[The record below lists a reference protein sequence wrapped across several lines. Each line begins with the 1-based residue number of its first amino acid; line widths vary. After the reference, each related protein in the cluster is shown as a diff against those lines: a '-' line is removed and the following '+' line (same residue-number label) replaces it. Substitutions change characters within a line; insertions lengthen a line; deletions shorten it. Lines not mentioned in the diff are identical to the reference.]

1 MIGKI
6 VYGLGKAVAG
16 ATKGIHEFLYQK
28 GGDTGG
34 LVTNP
39 IDDIDD
45 PGEPQ
50 TTEQVYWWVGG
61 TTLLTLVACTLFG
74 LGTRGRGKGGDFIKK
89 LKRKFKR

>member
-6 VYGLGKAVAG
+6 VYGLGKAVAN

-28 GGDTGG
+28 GGG
-34 LVTNP
+34 LDATVTNP

-45 PGEPQ
+45 PGDPQ
-50 TTEQVYWWVGG
+50 TTDQVYWWVGG

-74 LGTRGRGKGGDFIKK
+74 LGSRGRGKGGDFFKK
-89 LKRKFKR
+89 LKRKLKR